1 MNFTATTLALIL
13 LAGSGSALA
22 QGVPTPSTGAPL
34 STTYRCGADL
44 SADVA
49 LRPAAQNKGASIAV
63 LKVNGRDVDP
73 AVMRYVNSVAAE
85 RIIANVESA
94 CEDDKI
100 LRVTVALPA
109 SGNLQKD
116 DIVLTVRGTTL
127 KVELASAA
135 KAAQ

>member
-1 MNFTATTLALIL
+1 MNFTATTFALIF
-13 LAGSGSALA
+13 LAGSASAFA

-34 STTYRCGADL
+34 ATTYRCGADL
-44 SADVA
+44 TADIA
-49 LRPAAQNKGASIAV
+49 LRPAQSKGESIAV

-85 RIIANVESA
+85 RTIANVESA
-94 CEDDKI
+94 CDEDKI
-100 LRVTVALPA
+100 LRVTVSLPEA
-109 SGNLQKD
+109 GTLQKD
-116 DIVLTVRGTTL
+116 NILLTVRGTTL